1 MKKWI
6 FILSGLLAAQLVLA
20 MILNLTGEDYG
31 TFQAE
36 EKLLSFNKQAVN
48 GLHIADSTDSVAL
61 KKQEGKWLLPNS
73 GNFPASQRKVEQLLD
88 NLVTLEKGWP
98 VARTRGAAQRFAVDE
113 EQFERELI
121 LLSDDDTRTTLYV
134 GASPEFRKV
143 YVRRGDEDDIFA
155 ADFDTWEVNAK
166 TQDWIDT
173 DILGL
178 DESSVQRLEM
188 PGIIMQRQDGRLQVM
203 NLDENEQT
211 NVTESSVLLGK
222 LTRLRIQS
230 LLGTEMEPQYR
241 QDEPVLEIR
250 MTTEDGEVLDYRFSK
265 PQDATNY
272 VLKRS
277 DLDFYFEVAEY
288 AVNPVREVTREKLVQ
303 ARTEEA
309 PNDSDASRDGEKESD
324 IAGESAKEDE

>member
-1 MKKWI
+1 MEIEKR
-6 FILSGLLAAQLVLA
+6 
-20 MILNLTGEDYG
+20 ED
-31 TFQAE
+31 
-36 EKLLSFNKQAVN
+36 
-48 GLHIADSTDSVAL
+48 
-61 KKQEGKWLLPNS
+61 KWLLPNN

-88 NLVTLEKGWP
+88 NLAALEKGWP

-143 YVRRGDEDDIFA
+143 YVRRGDEEDIFA

-166 TQDWIDT
+166 AEDWIDKE
-173 DILGL
+173 ILTL

-188 PGIIMQRQDGRLQVM
+188 PGMIMQRQDGRLQIM

-250 MTTEDGEVLDYRFSK
+250 MTTEGGEVLEYRFSK
-265 PQDATNY
+265 PQDATYY

-277 DLDFYFEVAEY
+277 DLDFYFEVAEN